1 MNNMVKIS
9 VIIPAYNA
17 EQYIKQSIECCLKQT
32 YCDFEVIVVN
42 DGSLDTTKQIVESYI
57 KQNDKIV
64 LINQTNQGLVKA
76 RVSGINSARGEF
88 VFFIDADDT
97 MPCDALERLYSI
109 SEGQDI
115 VIGDFHLMDSNH
127 NALPRQHRNDPI
139 YGTDSLSMMCNY
151 LTKSVTAS
159 LCGRLIRRNLLLN
172 RFVPEDITVGED
184 FIYNLLMLSNDNIS
198 VKVVN
203 VHVYNYIQYKVSMIN
218 TKNGRTLNQ
227 RLKYIKWV
235 VDYIK
240 QGNVYKD
247 DNLCE
252 CLSYFIF
259 NEYYSYLRD
268 GGKPS
273 DNLSFYKE
281 YVLPNW
287 NERVL
292 SFLTKWQ
299 KLMIK
304 SFRKSEKLG
313 LIYKTLFVNVRNFI
327 S

>member
-1 MNNMVKIS
+1 MVKIS

-32 YCDFEVIVVN
+32 YRDFEVIVVN
-42 DGSLDTTKQIVESYI
+42 DGSVDTTKQIVESYI
-57 KQNDKIV
+57 EEYNDKIV
-64 LINQTNQGLVKA
+64 LINQTNQGLVRA
-76 RVSGINSARGEF
+76 RVSGINSAKGEF

-97 MPCDALERLYSI
+97 MPCDSLERLYSL
-109 SEGQDI
+109 SEGNDI

-127 NALPRQHRNDPI
+127 NKFPRQHRNDPI
-139 YGTDSLSMMCNY
+139 YGTDRLSMMCNY

-159 LCGRLIRRNLLLN
+159 LCGRLIRRKLLLN
-172 RFVPEDITVGED
+172 RFVPEDITIGED
-184 FIYNLLMLSNDNIS
+184 FIYNLLMLSCADIS
-198 VKVVN
+198 VRVVN
-203 VHVYNYIQYKVSMIN
+203 VHAYNYIQYPISMVN
-218 TKNGRTLNQ
+218 TKNEKTLNQ

-240 QGNVYKD
+240 QSNLYKD
-247 DNLCE
+247 KNLYE

-273 DNLSFYKE
+273 DNLPFYE
-281 YVLPNW
+281 DYLLRNW
-287 NERVL
+287 NKRAL
-292 SFLTKWQ
+292 SSLPKWQ

-304 SFRKSEKLG
+304 SFKKSEKLG
-313 LIYKTLFVNVRNFI
+313 LIYKTLFVNVRNCI

>member
-1 MNNMVKIS
+1 MIKIS

-17 EQYIKQSIECCLKQT
+17 EQYIKQCIECCLKQT
-32 YCDFEVIVVN
+32 FQDYEIIVVN
-42 DGSLDTTKQIVESYI
+42 DGSLDKTKHIVENY
-57 KQNDKIV
+57 KEHNDNIV

-76 RVSGINSARGEF
+76 RVSGINSAKGEF

-109 SEGQDI
+109 SEGHDI

-159 LCGRLIRRNLLLN
+159 LCGRLIRRNILLN
-172 RFVPEDITVGED
+172 RFVPEDITIGED
-184 FIYNLLMLSNDNIS
+184 FIYNLLMLSNNIS

-203 VHVYNYIQYKVSMIN
+203 VHVYNYIQYQVSMIN
-218 TKNGRTLNQ
+218 TKNERTLNQ

-240 QGNVYKD
+240 QSHLYKD
-247 DNLCE
+247 ENMPE

-273 DNLSFYKE
+273 DNLPFYE
-281 YVLPNW
+281 DYLLLNW
-287 NERVL
+287 NERAL
-292 SFLTKWQ
+292 SSLSKWQ
-299 KLMIK
+299 ILMIK
-304 SFRKSEKLG
+304 LFRKSEKIG
-313 LIYKTLFVNVRNFI
+313 LIYKTLFINVRNCL

>member
-1 MNNMVKIS
+1 MVKIS

-17 EQYIKQSIECCLKQT
+17 EQYIKQCIECCLKQT
-32 YCDFEVIVVN
+32 YHDFEIIVVN
-42 DGSLDTTKQIVESYI
+42 DGSLDTTKQIVESY
-57 KQNDKIV
+57 KEHNDNIV

-76 RVSGINSARGEF
+76 RVSGINSAKGEF
-88 VFFIDADDT
+88 VFFVDADDT
-97 MPCDALERLYSI
+97 IPCDALERLYSL
-109 SEGQDI
+109 SEGNDI

-127 NALPRQHRNDPI
+127 NEFLRQHRNNPI
-139 YGTDSLSMMCNY
+139 YGIDRLSMMCNY

-172 RFVPEDITVGED
+172 RFVPEDITIGED
-184 FIYNLLMLSNDNIS
+184 FIYNMLMLSNDIS
-198 VKVVN
+198 VRVVN
-203 VHVYNYIQYKVSMIN
+203 VHVYNYIQYQVSMIN
-218 TKNGRTLNQ
+218 TKSERTLNQ

-240 QGNVYKD
+240 QSNLYKD
-247 DNLCE
+247 ENMSE

-273 DNLSFYKE
+273 DNLPFYEE
-281 YVLPNW
+281 YLLPNW
-287 NERVL
+287 NERAL
-292 SFLTKWQ
+292 SSLSKWQ
-299 KLMIK
+299 ILMIK
-304 SFRKSEKLG
+304 LFRKSEKIG
-313 LIYKTLFVNVRNFI
+313 LIYKTLFVNVRNCL